1 MLPGS
6 VVTKIFE
13 NLVEECTFFSWMSTV
28 LRLWLREGGVFEF
41 LLFLFK
47 TGNWASKLSK
57 CRKNILKIERVAQA
71 ECQIFECFGDENCRK
86 FRRIFYHNRKPNFL
100 ILNDRVKK

>member
-28 LRLWLREGGVFEF
+28 LRLWLREGGVF
-41 LLFLFK
+41 
-47 TGNWASKLSK
+47 SKNFFYIFSVFVQNLELG
-57 CRKNILKIERVAQA
+57 IKIVQVSEKHL
-71 ECQIFECFGDENCRK
+71 EN
-86 FRRIFYHNRKPNFL
+86 
-100 ILNDRVKK
+100 